1 MQDTKNNIGEE
12 ILGMLRDKAR
22 SEYQYYNPSFLSD
35 LTELINRY
43 YDVED
48 DDVDE
53 WVCDMF
59 SA

>member
-1 MQDTKNNIGEE
+1 MQDTENSIGEE

-22 SEYQYYNPSFLSD
+22 SEYQYYNPRFLSD

-48 DDVDE
+48 DEVDE
-53 WVCDMF
+53 WVSDMF